1 MKKFILTPV
10 FLMMLGCGAEV
21 ANTKPITQIK
31 EKVSSIPAIKGLV
44 WLESFEGLKNGDM
57 KDKGKTAWTA
67 TLKDDDAKYAEFVGV
82 RDGAFHANVTQS
94 EVVWKSQEIDISNTG
109 GVIVSVEVEGVGGL
123 DNDPD
128 AIDFDYFRF
137 YCVVDGGAEKEIGKF
152 HGEIPIGQGVLKSN
166 KIKGKKLRI
175 IIRALNTGYPED
187 YFWDNV
193 KVMKAN

>member
-44 WLESFEGLKNGDM
+44 WLESFEGLKNGAV

-67 TLKDDDAKYAEFVGV
+67 TLIDDAEFVGV
-82 RDGAFHANVTQS
+82 RDGAFHANVTRS

-123 DNDPD
+123 DDDPD

-137 YCVVDGGAEKEIGKF
+137 YCVVDGGAEKEIGEF
-152 HGEIPIGQGVLKSN
+152 LGELLNGEGVLKST